1 MNGKKR
7 DSFRRTFLRFGT
19 RASPGLV
26 ALSFFVAGLLGASS
40 PDVVI
45 NEVAWMGTSSSTSE
59 DEWIELRNN
68 TDQDVDL
75 SGWTLRSNDG
85 SPSIPL
91 AGVLEAGGFHLLE
104 RSDDTTVNDIAAD
117 QIYTGGLV
125 DSGETLALR
134 DPTGRVVDTANASGG
149 PWPAGVAAGRSTM
162 ERVNPFAPDQDSNW
176 RTNDGATRNGKD
188 AKGNPL
194 NGTPSSKN
202 SCTNPPAAG
211 FSSSPEP
218 ATIWDAV
225 LFLDESTDRDG
236 TVSSWL
242 WRFGDGGSSSDRS
255 PAHAYRS
262 PGIYFVSLEV
272 TDNDGLLGSVRK
284 ELRIATGR
292 GDVDGNGTVDVIDV
306 RIVLQAALG
315 LVHLTT
321 GESERADVDRD
332 GDVDSEDAR
341 LLAEHVI
348 GM

>member
-1 MNGKKR
+1 MNRKKR

-40 PDVVI
+40 PDVGI

-91 AGVLEAGGFHLLE
+91 AGVLEAGGFYLLE

-149 PWPAGVAAGRSTM
+149 PWPAGVAASRSTM

-194 NGTPSSKN
+194 NGTPSSRN

-242 WRFGDGGSSSDRS
+242 WRFGDGGSSSERS